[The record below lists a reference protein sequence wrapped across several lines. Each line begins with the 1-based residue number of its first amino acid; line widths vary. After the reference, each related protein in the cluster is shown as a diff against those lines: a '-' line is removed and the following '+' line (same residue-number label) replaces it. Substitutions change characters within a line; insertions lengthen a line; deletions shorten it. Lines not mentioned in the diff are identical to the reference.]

1 MRFTLFSHFS
11 KQGRFPGEITAPLPP
26 PLSIPWRGASAGI
39 ICDLKEIPICR
50 VDISALITALRPTGG
65 GAEGAQC
72 AERCCSSVSLR
83 LYTLSNG
90 AQRATIRLFTV
101 ALHKHTRLKFPC
113 NPRLGPV
120 RQTTAR
126 NTNTSSHRNGRE
138 KQIYTRWKQ
147 RVFE

>member
-11 KQGRFPGEITAPLPP
+11 KQGRFPGEITPPPP
-26 PLSIPWRGASAGI
+26 PLSIRWRGASAGI

-50 VDISALITALRPTGG
+50 VDISALITALHPTGG
-65 GAEGAQC
+65 GAEGAQR
-72 AERCCSSVSLR
+72 AERCCSSVSPR

-101 ALHKHTRLKFPC
+101 ALRKHTRLKFPC

-120 RQTTAR
+120 KQTAAP
-126 NTNTSSHRNGRE
+126 NTNTFSNRNGKE
-138 KQIYTRWKQ
+138 KQIDARWKQ
-147 RVFE
+147 QVFE